1 MSVQVI
7 LIGLPGAG
15 KGTQAAKIQAEFG
28 IPHVSTG
35 DMFRQAIAS
44 GSDLGRQ
51 VKAYLDSGR
60 LVPDET
66 TVAVVRDRLQKPDA
80 EKGFLLDGFPRTV
93 PQARALDDL
102 LQELEKPLDCVL
114 YIHVDP
120 SVLKERLTGRRI
132 CRSCGATYHV
142 KFQPPK
148 VEGVCDVCG
157 GELYQ
162 RPDDTEEAVATR
174 LEQFKQTEPLIA
186 YYEERGLLKRID
198 GEQPIEKVHED
209 VVAALAPFKR

>member
-1 MSVQVI
+1 MQVI

-102 LQELEKPLDCVL
+102 LQELGKPLDRVL

>member
-66 TVAVVRDRLQKPDA
+66 TVAVVRDRLQQPDA
-80 EKGFLLDGFPRTV
+80 AKGFLLDGFPRTV
-93 PQARALDDL
+93 PQAQALDDL
-102 LQELEKPLDCVL
+102 LHELHKPLDCVL

-120 SVLKERLTGRRI
+120 AVLKERLTGRRI
-132 CRSCGATYHV
+132 CRSCGATYHI

-162 RPDDTEEAVATR
+162 RADDTEEAVATR

-186 YYEERGLLKRID
+186 YYEERGLLRRID
-198 GEQPIEKVHED
+198 GEKPIDQVHAD
-209 VVAALAPFKR
+209 VLAALAPFQR

>member
-102 LQELEKPLDCVL
+102 LQELGKPLDRVL

>member
-66 TVAVVRDRLQKPDA
+66 TVAVVRDRLLQPDA

-102 LQELEKPLDCVL
+102 LQELGKPLDCVL

-162 RPDDTEEAVATR
+162 RADDSEEAVATR

-198 GEQPIEKVHED
+198 GEQPIDKVHED
-209 VVAALAPFKR
+209 VVAALKPYQR

>member
-1 MSVQVI
+1 MQVI

-66 TVAVVRDRLQKPDA
+66 TVAVVRDRLQQPDA
-80 EKGFLLDGFPRTV
+80 AKGFLLDGFPRTV
-93 PQARALDDL
+93 PQAQALDDL
-102 LQELEKPLDCVL
+102 LHELHKPLDCVL

-120 SVLKERLTGRRI
+120 AVLKERLTGRRI
-132 CRSCGATYHV
+132 CRSCGATYHI

-162 RPDDTEEAVATR
+162 RADDTEEAVATR

-186 YYEERGLLKRID
+186 YYEERGLLRRID
-198 GEQPIEKVHED
+198 GEKPIDQVHAD
-209 VVAALAPFKR
+209 VLAALAPFQR